1 MLSNGKLSNY
11 QQKLAQADREAK
23 ATVVALLAT
32 IVAWIVL
39 GFGLAGLDVQLFHTP
54 LWVLGGTLGTWFFA
68 IGVCVF
74 LERRVFVDF
83 ELDDVEENAS
93 TRVATSAEA
102 GVAHE

>member
-1 MLSNGKLSNY
+1 MLTNGKLGSY
-11 QQKLAQADREAK
+11 KQKLEQADREAK

-32 IVAWIVL
+32 IAVWIVL

-54 LWVLGGTLGTWFFA
+54 LWVIGGIMGTWLFA
-68 IGVCVF
+68 IAVCVF

-83 ELDDVEENAS
+83 DLDEDDAN
-93 TRVATSAEA
+93 VAAHASAEA

>member
-1 MLSNGKLSNY
+1 MLSNGKLKSY
-11 QQKLAQADREAK
+11 QEKLAQADREAK
-23 ATVVALLAT
+23 ATVVALFAT

-39 GFGLAGLDVQLFHTP
+39 GFGLAGLDVTLFHTP
-54 LWVLGGTLGTWFFA
+54 LWVIGGTLGTWLFA

-83 ELDDVEENAS
+83 DLDEEDGIE
-93 TRVATSAEA
+93 TSSAPAEA